1 MSNPASDPASQTTTL
16 RKVFLS
22 PDGRPRTGWR
32 LLLHSVASVVLYVVF
47 GMILFFV
54 GMALGFV
61 DPSAMQM
68 QTLQSPYFLLAPLAG
83 ITLATWGARRWLDRR
98 SFQGLG
104 LELDEFAWRDLLFGT
119 LMPGALF
126 GLIFLIEWAAGW
138 LALQGSAL
146 STQGAGPSLLSLLN
160 WFVIFIIVGYQEEL
174 LSRGYHLQTL
184 TEGLNLP
191 LGVFISSAVFAVLHV
206 FNPHASVLSTLGI
219 LFAGYFLA
227 YGWLRTGQLWL
238 PIGLHIGWNF
248 FQGPIFGF
256 PVSGLEGF
264 HLLNHEVGG
273 PQLLTGG
280 RFGPEAGLLG
290 YVAMAVG
297 ALLIWSY
304 TQGREGPLTATGSG
318 GSYSEPQPHK

>member
-1 MSNPASDPASQTTTL
+1 MNDPASDPGPRTSGL
-16 RKVFLS
+16 RKLFLS
-22 PDGRPRTGWR
+22 PDGRPRSGWR
-32 LLLHSVASVVLYVVF
+32 LLLHSLASVFLYLVF
-47 GMILFFV
+47 GLILFFV
-54 GMALGFV
+54 GMALGIV

-68 QTLQSPYFLLAPLAG
+68 QTLESPYFLLAPLAG
-83 ITLATWGARRWLDRR
+83 ITMATWGARRWLDRR
-98 SFQGLG
+98 SFRGLG

-126 GLIFLIEWAAGW
+126 GVIFLIEWAAGW
-138 LALQGSAL
+138 LALEGTAL
-146 STQGAGPSLLSLLN
+146 STRGAGPTVLSLLN

-184 TEGLNLP
+184 IEGLNLP

-264 HLLNHEVGG
+264 HLLSHEVSG

-290 YVAMAVG
+290 YLAMAVG
-297 ALLIWSY
+297 AVLIWSY
-304 TQGREGPLTATGSG
+304 TQEREGPLNSSG
-318 GSYSEPQPHK
+318 NGASTINAHSIE